1 MITANLVVKNE
12 EEYLEQVL
20 TQVFKLADE
29 VLIAD
34 NGSTDNT
41 IEIIKKFSVNYFIE
55 DNRNVCDVRN
65 LLLEKSKGD
74 WIWIVDGDEFW
85 PDEVLPKLKELLKNT
100 PEEIT
105 AYAFTYHQ
113 IMPFGE
119 ANHKSRPIR
128 FFRNKNGVK
137 WVYPFPREILSDND
151 GIMITQ
157 YGANI
162 PRQNKD
168 LKFVEDIKYI
178 HYSGVKISQWRDK
191 QPKKYY
197 R

>member
-41 IEIIKKFSVNYFIE
+41 IEIIKKFPVDYFIE

-65 LLLEKSKGD
+65 LLLEKSRGD
-74 WIWIVDGDEFW
+74 WIWIVDGDEVW
-85 PDEVLPKLKELLKNT
+85 PDEALPKLKELLKNA
-100 PEEIT
+100 PEEIN
-105 AYAFTYHQ
+105 AYAFTFRQ
-113 IMPFGE
+113 MMPFGE

-128 FFRNKNGVK
+128 FFRNRNGVK

-178 HYSGVKISQWRDK
+178 HYSGIKKSQWRDK